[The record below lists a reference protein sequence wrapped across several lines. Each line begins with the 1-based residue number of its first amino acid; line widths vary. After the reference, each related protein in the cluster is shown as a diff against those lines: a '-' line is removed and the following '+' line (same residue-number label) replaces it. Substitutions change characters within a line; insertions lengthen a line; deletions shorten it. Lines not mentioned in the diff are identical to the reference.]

1 MNSRSDS
8 RSLTPGHLSH
18 GYLSLSLPLC
28 LSLNLCVCEF

>member
-18 GYLSLSLPLC
+18 AWRKQDKMRPEPHHYGR
-28 LSLNLCVCEF
+28 